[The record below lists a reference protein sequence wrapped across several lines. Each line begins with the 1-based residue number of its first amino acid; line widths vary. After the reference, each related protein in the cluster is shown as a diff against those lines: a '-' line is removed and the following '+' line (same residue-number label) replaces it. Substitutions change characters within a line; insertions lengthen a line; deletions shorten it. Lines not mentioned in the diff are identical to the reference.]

1 METFLALA
9 SAICYYKNGL
19 CLLEIGLPIENIT
32 IYLFDTIRLYQNVYL
47 KNVWKKEVV
56 CITMIPWER
65 KRNLP
70 TGHSTGN
77 TVR

>member
-19 CLLEIGLPIENIT
+19 FLLEIGLPIVNIT

-47 KNVWKKEVV
+47 KNGW
-56 CITMIPWER
+56 
-65 KRNLP
+65 
-70 TGHSTGN
+70 
-77 TVR
+77 